1 MTKKEYD
8 EIVEAWRNV
17 SINLSPY
24 ANVAYIPE
32 HQAFERAQL
41 IAAYQGLEDSDWRPA
56 PHSIGGSW
64 LDIF

>member
-8 EIVEAWRNV
+8 EIAEACWNATRN
-17 SINLSPY
+17 LPLG
-24 ANVAYIPE
+24 ANVAHLPE
-32 HQAFERAQL
+32 HQAFQTAQL